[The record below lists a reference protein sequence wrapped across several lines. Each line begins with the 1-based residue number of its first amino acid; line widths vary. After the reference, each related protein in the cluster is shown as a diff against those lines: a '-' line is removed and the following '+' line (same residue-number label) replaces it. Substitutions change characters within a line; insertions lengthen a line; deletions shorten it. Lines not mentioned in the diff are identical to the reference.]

1 MVPIFQHE
9 SVTTMAKSPSQY
21 EEHEPLTS
29 EQVAE
34 FSNLLEE
41 RKQKLL
47 AEAAGQFDGAREEAT
62 LRMSD
67 EVDLASAEYDQA
79 FLHRMRD
86 REKGLLKKIS
96 KALKRIEEGEY
107 GECESCGNDI
117 GYKRLTARPEADL
130 CIECKEE
137 QEMVESKFHKER
149 EMEQRFPF
157 K

>member
-1 MVPIFQHE
+1 
-9 SVTTMAKSPSQY
+9 MAKSTSQY
-21 EEHEPLTS
+21 AEHEPLTP
-29 EQVAE
+29 EQVTE
-34 FSNLLEE
+34 FKNLLEE
-41 RKQKLL
+41 RKAKLL
-47 AEAAGQFDGAREEAT
+47 TEATGQLNGAREEAT

-107 GECESCGNDI
+107 GECESCGNYI

>member
-1 MVPIFQHE
+1 
-9 SVTTMAKSPSQY
+9 MAKNATHY
-21 EEHEPLTS
+21 EEQKPLTKK
-29 EQVAE
+29 QLAE
-34 FSNLLEE
+34 FTALLEE
-41 RKQKLL
+41 RKQKLVE
-47 AEAAGQFDGAREEAT
+47 EAQGQLDGAREEAT
-62 LRMSD
+62 MRMSD

-96 KALKRIEEGEY
+96 KALVRIEEGEY
-107 GECESCGNDI
+107 DECESCGNYI
-117 GYKRLTARPEADL
+117 GYKRLSARPEANL

>member
-1 MVPIFQHE
+1 
-9 SVTTMAKSPSQY
+9 MAKNATHY
-21 EEHEPLTS
+21 EEQKPLTKK
-29 EQVAE
+29 QLAE
-34 FSNLLEE
+34 FTALLEE
-41 RKQKLL
+41 RKQKLVE
-47 AEAAGQFDGAREEAT
+47 EAQGQLDGAREEAT
-62 LRMSD
+62 MRMSD

-96 KALKRIEEGEY
+96 KALVRIEEGEY
-107 GECESCGNDI
+107 DECESCGNNI
-117 GYKRLTARPEADL
+117 GYKRLSARPEANL

>member
-1 MVPIFQHE
+1 
-9 SVTTMAKSPSQY
+9 MAKSASQY
-21 EEHEPLTS
+21 EEHEPLTPK
-29 EQVAE
+29 QVEE
-34 FSNLLEE
+34 FRVILEE
-41 RKQKLL
+41 RRANLL
-47 AEAAGQFDGAREEAT
+47 SESPGQLSGDQDEAT

-86 REKGLLKKIS
+86 REKGLLKKIA

-107 GECESCGNDI
+107 GECESCGNYI

-137 QEMVESKFHKER
+137 QEMLESKFHKER

>member
-1 MVPIFQHE
+1 
-9 SVTTMAKSPSQY
+9 MAKNPSQY
-21 EEHEPLTS
+21 EEHEPLS
-29 EQVAE
+29 PKQVLE
-34 FSNLLEE
+34 FTALLEE
-41 RKQKLL
+41 RKQKLI
-47 AEAAGQFDGAREEAT
+47 AEAAGQLEGSREEAT

-67 EVDLASAEYDQA
+67 EVDLASAEYDQS

-86 REKGLLKKIS
+86 REKGLLKKIT

>member
-1 MVPIFQHE
+1 
-9 SVTTMAKSPSQY
+9 MAKKKASEY
-21 EEHEPLTS
+21 EEQKPLTKK
-29 EQVAE
+29 QLAE
-34 FSNLLEE
+34 FTAILEE
-41 RKQKLL
+41 RQAKIV
-47 AEAAGQFDGAREEAT
+47 AEAADQLDGAREEAT

-79 FLHRMRD
+79 FVHRMRD
-86 REKGLLKKIS
+86 REKGLLKKIT
-96 KALKRIEEGEY
+96 KALVRIEEGEY
-107 GECESCGNDI
+107 DECESCGNYI
-117 GYKRLTARPEADL
+117 GAKRLSARPEANL

>member
-1 MVPIFQHE
+1 MRTVAVVLL
-9 SVTTMAKSPSQY
+9 SLA
-21 EEHEPLTS
+21 TS
-29 EQVAE
+29 AAFAPAQWRASAPATASARPRVAP
-34 FSNLLEE
+34 
-41 RKQKLL
+41 
-47 AEAAGQFDGAREEAT
+47 

-86 REKGLLKKIS
+86 REKGLLKKIA

-107 GECESCGNDI
+107 GECESCGNYI

-137 QEMVESKFHKER
+137 QEMLESKFHKER